1 MPLELPHESSVEED
15 AAGIKV
21 VPSHGISIDLPS
33 TGEGSDAR
41 PSNIRHMY
49 GHDNIVH

>member
-1 MPLELPHESSVEED
+1 MPPTLKKEISAED
-15 AAGIKV
+15 GAGI

-33 TGEGSDAR
+33 TGDGDR

-49 GHDNIVH
+49 CECSFPMCDS